1 MKILAIKFKFL
12 GDVAILEA
20 SLRKIHEHFPEAEIQ
35 VLVQDLAVE
44 ILEPL
49 PYVKKVWG
57 VAKKDKKNLIDVLK
71 NLRKERFNYS
81 LDFAGNDR
89 GAWMTRL
96 IGARYRMGIVT
107 TLGFLGRK
115 YMYNIR
121 VKEGA
126 YGAHEILRDFEL
138 LEPLIGKIEDNH
150 PCIKLSCYLP
160 YLRWAETK
168 ISHQAILCHLST
180 SMQKKEWPLD
190 SWIQLGKTFL
200 DEGVQVVFTSG
211 PSVREQ
217 KMLGLVKSALPN
229 AVGVDEIPSI
239 GRMMALIKT
248 ARLTISGDTVIS
260 HLASGLDVHH
270 LTLFG
275 PSIVQQWEP
284 RGEKSKWI
292 WGGTCDCFGHP
303 RECYREDHNM
313 KRISVEQVV
322 ETVRGMDVF

>member
-20 SLRKIHEHFPEAEIQ
+20 SLRKIHIHFPDAEIH
-35 VLVQDLAVE
+35 VLVQDSAVE
-44 ILEPL
+44 ILQPL
-49 PYVKKVWG
+49 PYLKKVWG
-57 VAKKDKKNLIDVLK
+57 LQKNDKRSLIKLLK
-71 NLRKERFNYS
+71 SLRKERFSHS

-89 GAWMTRL
+89 GAWISRI
-96 IGARYRMGIVT
+96 IGAQNRLGIIT

-115 YMYNIR
+115 YMYNVR

-138 LEPLIGKIEDNH
+138 LKPLLGEVNDNR
-150 PCIKLSCYLP
+150 PALKLICDVSYLS
-160 YLRWAETK
+160 WAENL
-168 ISHQAILCHLST
+168 ISNDSILCHLST

-190 SWIQLGKTFL
+190 YWLELGKTFL
-200 DEGVQVVFTSG
+200 EEGKQVVFTSG
-211 PSVREQ
+211 PSKREQ
-217 KMLGLVKSALPN
+217 ELLQTISKVLINALFIKE
-229 AVGVDEIPSI
+229 VSSI
-239 GRMMALIKT
+239 GRMMALIRT
-248 ARLTISGDTVIS
+248 AKVTISGDTVIS

-284 RGEKSKWI
+284 RGVKSKWI

-303 RECYREDHNM
+303 RECHREDHNM
-313 KRISVEQVV
+313 KRITPDQVLKV
-322 ETVRGMDVF
+322 VREMNVF